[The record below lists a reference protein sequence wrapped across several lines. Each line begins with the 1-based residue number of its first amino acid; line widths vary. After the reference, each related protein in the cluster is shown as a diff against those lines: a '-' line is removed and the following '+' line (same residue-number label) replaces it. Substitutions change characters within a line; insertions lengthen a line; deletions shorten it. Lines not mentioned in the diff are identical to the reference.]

1 MGVRPDSQTSFV
13 GIVDSICFSDELKR
27 IDNEIADL
35 KAYISDVNLRQDN
48 VIKVKLKV
56 DTSEL
61 DVTIEKLERL
71 ISLKNE
77 YEASAID
84 TKISVGGKAI
94 AKEVKKRMGD
104 NLWLK

>member
-48 VIKVKLKV
+48 VIRVKLEV

-61 DVTIEKLERL
+61 DVTIEKMERL
-71 ISLKNE
+71 ISLKNVW
-77 YEASAID
+77 AIIYD
-84 TKISVGGKAI
+84 
-94 AKEVKKRMGD
+94 
-104 NLWLK
+104 

>member
-48 VIKVKLKV
+48 VIRVKLKV

-61 DVTIEKLERL
+61 DVAIEKMERL
-71 ISLKNE
+71 ISLKNVW
-77 YEASAID
+77 AIIYD
-84 TKISVGGKAI
+84 
-94 AKEVKKRMGD
+94 
-104 NLWLK
+104 